1 MKASS
6 NPEGQE
12 TLYLHD
18 SDGSQT
24 RERGSLHGLPSGG
37 ARVIGARA
45 RRIFGGGSRQL
56 ADGEQP
62 RHEISEETWGH
73 IGAAAEADGLR
84 RSDWLFGEVDRK
96 RLLDMDQRLVSV
108 IRETM
113 ALIIVALL
121 VASPWIGFWE
131 LAPAFAAAVVIAVS
145 TRYSR
150 RAVHPERMI
159 FAAWLSLEVI
169 IAASVALLG
178 GGSSLAALSWIAIP
192 VVTLP
197 ARFPGRPLK
206 VGVLVSLGL
215 LAAVAFGTSTHAVL
229 NDPVLVGAPAL
240 LIVAVTLL
248 STALMRSEIE
258 HRDRCVID
266 PLTGMLNRGALES
279 RPAELEQQ
287 SEITGDPVGV
297 IVADLDH
304 FKDINDTKGHTT
316 GDEVLSGVAERI
328 RGQLRAFDLVYR
340 FGGEEFVVLVPGAE
354 LRETER
360 IAESLRHAI
369 ATTDLGNGQ
378 HVTLSCGASASER
391 GRPFKYKDVFA
402 AADAALYEAKRGGR
416 DRVYAGAV
424 AGLQPHPLLALEN
437 SAAEQSAAALS

>member
-1 MKASS
+1 MTQDS
-6 NPEGQE
+6 NLEGDPAVDARDGGGPPQNDR
-12 TLYLHD
+12 D
-18 SDGSQT
+18 S
-24 RERGSLHGLPSGG
+24 RHGFPAGG

-45 RRIFGGGSRQL
+45 RRIFAVQPLQPLSAAERR
-56 ADGEQP
+56 GEGLGAM
-62 RHEISEETWGH
+62 WGH
-73 IGAAAEADGLR
+73 GGTVAEPTGPR

-96 RLLDMDQRLVSV
+96 RLLDMDHRLVSV
-108 IRETM
+108 IRQTM
-113 ALIIVALL
+113 VLIFVTLL

-131 LAPAFAAAVVIAVS
+131 LAPAAAAGIVIAIS

-159 FAAWLSLEVI
+159 FGAWMSLEMI

-178 GGSSLAALSWIAIP
+178 GGASLAALSWIAIP

-206 VGVLVSLGL
+206 VGMLFALAL
-215 LAAVAFGTSTHAVL
+215 LFGVAFGTQAHAVS
-229 NDPVLVGAPAL
+229 NDPVLVGAPAF

-266 PLTGMLNRGALES
+266 PLTGMLNRGALDS
-279 RPAELEQQ
+279 RTAELEQQ

-304 FKDINDTKGHTT
+304 FKDINDTQGHTT
-316 GDEVLSGVAERI
+316 GDQVLTAVADRI
-328 RGQLRAFDLVYR
+328 RRQLRAFDLVYR

-360 IAESLRHAI
+360 LAESLRRAVG
-369 ATTDLGNGQ
+369 TTDTDTGQ
-378 HVTLSCGASASER
+378 RVTLSCGASASER
-391 GRPFKYKDVFA
+391 GQAFDYEQVFA

-416 DRVYAGAV
+416 DRVYVGSAG
-424 AGLQPHPLLALEN
+424 GLEPHPLLEFEP
-437 SAAEQSAAALS
+437 AADHVTPVLQ